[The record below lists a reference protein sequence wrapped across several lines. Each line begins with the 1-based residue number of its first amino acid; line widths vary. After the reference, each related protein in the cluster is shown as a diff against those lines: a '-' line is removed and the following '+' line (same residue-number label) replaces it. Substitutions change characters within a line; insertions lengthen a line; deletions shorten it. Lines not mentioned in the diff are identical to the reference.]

1 MEKQLDM
8 FYMKS
13 VLYHRKKYP
22 NIEIKEIKWIFPF
35 GKVEKGEK
43 IILYGAGQV
52 GTDYYKQIIETA
64 YCKVILWVDK
74 NVNKENIMSVDNIFE
89 HEYDKIVI
97 AISSKVVVE
106 SIMNELLEQE
116 LIKRKLY
123 FKIYLW
129 G

>member
-1 MEKQLDM
+1 M
-8 FYMKS
+8 
-13 VLYHRKKYP
+13 
-22 NIEIKEIKWIFPF
+22 
-35 GKVEKGEK
+35 
-43 IILYGAGQV
+43 

-106 SIMNELLEQE
+106 SIMNELLEQGINKE
-116 LIKRKLY
+116 
-123 FKIYLW
+123 KIVF
-129 G
+129 